1 MEPSNCKMPT
11 PTPRLLPLH
20 RNGPLAVTCPVSQSR
35 GAGSAACTCPG
46 TFTLCILL
54 WLEQPEQKELSRLQQ
69 SAFGKP
75 MEHAQEA
82 KAAVLCPGAPAHSL
96 PWVPPSQLIL
106 SPRRR
111 PQTQRVLSHMYS
123 RHFQSRCQDVTA
135 VCNVV
140 WVTECLRPHVL
151 EHQSVSR
158 FSPVISSPVGQS
170 LLTGYLLASR
180 SVASHWL
187 SPRQSV
193 SHFLPVIPSPVGQ
206 SLLTSYFFPHPLPA
220 HTHPDSLRV

>member
-1 MEPSNCKMPT
+1 MEPSNCEMPT
-11 PTPRLLPLH
+11 PMPRLLPLH

-111 PQTQRVLSHMYS
+111 PQTQHVLSHMYS
-123 RHFQSRCQDVTA
+123 GHFQSRCQDMTA

-140 WVTECLRPHVL
+140 WVTEYLRPHVL
-151 EHQSVSR
+151 EHQLVGR
-158 FSPVISSPVGQS
+158 FSPVLSSPVGPS

-187 SPRQSV
+187 S
-193 SHFLPVIPSPVGQ
+193 LPTP
-206 SLLTSYFFPHPLPA
+206 LTSTYP
-220 HTHPDSLRV
+220 S